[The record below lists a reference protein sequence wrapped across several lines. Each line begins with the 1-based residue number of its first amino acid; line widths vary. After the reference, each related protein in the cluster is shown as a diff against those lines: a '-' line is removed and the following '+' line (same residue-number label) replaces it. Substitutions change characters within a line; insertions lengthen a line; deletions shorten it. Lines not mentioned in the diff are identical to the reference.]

1 MVFLLLEPGKGMIK
15 VIRPVNQ
22 VKAKMSKFRA
32 IENVEKAKG
41 KKEIRYA
48 IGFSSAE
55 ENIFLSESKKQLQW

>member
-32 IENVEKAKG
+32 IENVEKAQE
-41 KKEIRYA
+41 KK
-48 IGFSSAE
+48 
-55 ENIFLSESKKQLQW
+55 